1 VCGAHEFTDVT
12 IVERMSCTMDFITL
26 KRISNLSIG
35 SLLVGGVVAKSAP
48 LPLAGRLSG
57 W

>member
-1 VCGAHEFTDVT
+1 MCGAHEFTDVT